1 MVLKSIVKKH
11 IMLRTKKPAVDAAG
25 FSYSNH
31 FESSFS
37 GLLEAKGLLC
47 NKTTEQ
53 EKLTGALLHDE

>member
-31 FESSFS
+31 FEPSFS

-47 NKTTEQ
+47 NKTTQQGEPN
-53 EKLTGALLHDE
+53 GVLLHDE

>member
-1 MVLKSIVKKH
+1 
-11 IMLRTKKPAVDAAG
+11 MLRTKKPAVDAAG

-31 FESSFS
+31 FEPSFS